1 MPERGRPDAKSL
13 RLFVAIELPA
23 DVRASLAAT
32 IDALKQAG
40 AGDALRWVRP
50 EGIHITLKFLGA
62 TDEEDLPAIITSLR
76 VAAASHEPFALETA
90 GIGSFGGRRNLRV
103 VWVGVHDPSGAL
115 APLAADVDVAMSRL
129 HFARET
135 RPFAAHLTLARV
147 RDDTPP
153 PERERIH
160 GIVANLSPPP
170 ISQIAVRQIALMES
184 TLQRGGAVYR
194 ALQTFPLEG
203 RA

>member
-1 MPERGRPDAKSL
+1 MPERGRPDPKSL
-13 RLFVAIELPA
+13 RLFVAIELPD
-23 DVRASLAAT
+23 DVRAALAAT

-76 VAAASHEPFALETA
+76 VAAASHKPFSLEPADV
-90 GIGSFGGRRNLRV
+90 GSFGGRRNLRV
-103 VWVGVHDPSGAL
+103 LWVGVGGETSPL
-115 APLAADVDVAMSRL
+115 ASLAADVDVAMSRL
-129 HFARET
+129 HFARES
-135 RPFAAHLTLARV
+135 RPFAAHLTLGRV
-147 RDDTPP
+147 RDETPP
-153 PERERIH
+153 LERERIH
-160 GIVANLSPPP
+160 DLVAKLVPPP
-170 ISQIAVRQIALMES
+170 IAPIAVRQIALMES